1 MKNKVLYVAAAA
13 SFLLLQ
19 SCKRDYVC
27 TCVSYNNG
35 VYSTSD
41 TTIVKAANRDAIY
54 HCDQTERQ
62 RIYNFTIGLSTDT
75 VLYCNLNKN

>member
-1 MKNKVLYVAAAA
+1 MKKKVLYLAAAA

-35 VYSTSD
+35 EYTSSD
-41 TTIVKAANRDAIY
+41 TTIKNATNRNAIY
-54 HCDQTERQ
+54 YCDQTERE
-62 RIYNFTIGLSTDT
+62 RIYDYVIGETTDT
-75 VLYCNLNKN
+75 VLYCNLGKK